1 MQKLRFFKEYLI
13 DKYGHALYRIPID
26 LPLGC
31 PNRENNFG
39 QGCIYCAEDG
49 NRARHLKYKLDL
61 PEQVKS
67 GIDFATRR
75 YGAKSPY
82 IAYFQ
87 SFTNT
92 HGTTE
97 ELRNFYN
104 EVLKQADFK
113 MVIIGTRP
121 DCLSDEIVKLLQE
134 IASKYELWV
143 ELGVQTSNDETL
155 KLIRRGHDFAAV
167 KTATRK
173 LAKAGISCAAHVIL
187 GLPGETIDDYRQ
199 TARDISALPFKA
211 VKLHNLLI
219 LKNTA
224 LAKMFAEKDSSIK
237 PLNEYEYAQAA
248 ADFLRLIPEDYLI
261 MRLNTD
267 APEKEL
273 IAPKWWMKKGQFLDF
288 FKKYYAS
295 GSQDS
300 AFQGVKTEDG
310 SPSLYHPKYRQH
322 FHTLAGARSEAE
334 KKFVEAVDLRQIL
347 KKQKNAKLLDI
358 GFGLGYN
365 AVAAASAAEAVKSG
379 ELQITSLENDIQVLS
394 AALNLFEEGS
404 LHREIIKSLLD
415 NGHWQGDFAEITLI
429 IGDARASVLELNDKF
444 DCIFMDGF
452 SPDKNPELWSYDFIR
467 ELTRCLAPKGL
478 IVTYSSAYPVRGAM
492 LRCGL
497 HLGQTDAFGRKRSG
511 TIAAFEKFPNFKDL
525 AQKEFNLILKS
536 TTGAAYRDP
545 GLRHSEKYILK
556 QKSRLISKLRQRGI
570 PKWYKESAKNHA

>member
-13 DKYGHALYRIPID
+13 EKYGHTLYRIPID

-39 QGCIYCAEDG
+39 IGCIYCAEDG

-61 PEQVKS
+61 AGQVKS
-67 GIDFATRR
+67 GIEFATRR
-75 YGAKSPY
+75 YDTKAPY

-92 HGTTE
+92 HGTIE

-104 EVLKQADFK
+104 EVLEQADFK

-121 DCLSDEIVKLLQE
+121 DCLEDEIIDLLKE
-134 IASKYELWV
+134 IAAKYELWV
-143 ELGVQTSNDETL
+143 ELGVQTSNDKTL

-167 KTATRK
+167 KVAANK
-173 LAKAGISCAAHVIL
+173 LAEAGISCAAHVIL
-187 GLPGETIDDYRQ
+187 GLPGETSEDYRQ
-199 TARDISALPFKA
+199 TAHDIAALPFKA

-219 LKNTA
+219 LKNTP
-224 LAKMFAEKDSSIK
+224 LAKMFADKNSNIK

-248 ADFLRLIPEDYLI
+248 ADFLHLLPDDYLI

-295 GSQDS
+295 GGQDL
-300 AFQGVKTEDG
+300 AFHGVTTEDG

-334 KKFVEAVDLRQIL
+334 KKFTEAVNLHQIL
-347 KKQKNAKLLDI
+347 NTQANINLLDI

-365 AVAAASAAEAVKSG
+365 AVVAVNAAESVKSG
-379 ELQITSLENDIQVLS
+379 KLKIKTLENDIQVLKVS
-394 AALNLFEEGS
+394 LDLFGKDS
-404 LHREIIKSLLD
+404 LHREILQSLLD
-415 NGHWQGDFAEITLI
+415 TGHWQGDFAEIDLI
-429 IGDARASVLELNDKF
+429 IGDARSSVLELDEKF

-452 SPDKNPELWSYDFIR
+452 SPDKNPELWTYDFIR
-467 ELTRCLAPKGL
+467 ELTKLITPKGL

-497 HLGQTDAFGRKRSG
+497 SVGQTDAFGRRRSG
-511 TIAAFEKFPNFKDL
+511 TIATFEKPAVFEDL
-525 AQKEFNLILKS
+525 AQKELNLILKS
-536 TTGAAYRDP
+536 TAGAAYRDP
-545 GLRHSEKYILK
+545 GLYHNAKDILENK
-556 QKSRLISKLRQRGI
+556 NRLVKKLRQSGV
-570 PKWYKESAKNHA
+570 PKWYKN

>member
-1 MQKLRFFKEYLI
+1 MQNLRFFKEYLI
-13 DKYGHALYRIPID
+13 EKYGHALYRIPID

-61 PEQVKS
+61 AGQVKS

-75 YGAKSPY
+75 YGAKAPY

-92 HGTTE
+92 HGTIE
-97 ELRNFYN
+97 ALRNFYN
-104 EVLKQADFK
+104 EVLSQADFK

-121 DCLSDEIVKLLQE
+121 DCLRDEIIELLRE

-167 KTATRK
+167 TTATKK
-173 LAKAGISCAAHVIL
+173 LADAGISCAAHVIL
-187 GLPGETIDDYRQ
+187 GLPGESIDDYRQ
-199 TARDISALPFKA
+199 TARDIAALPFKA

-219 LKNTA
+219 LKNTP
-224 LAKMFAEKDSSIK
+224 LAKMFAEENSIVK

-248 ADFLRLIPEDYLI
+248 AEFLHLIPDYYFI

-273 IAPKWWMKKGQFLDF
+273 IAPKWWMKKGQFLEF
-288 FKKYYAS
+288 FSKFYVS
-295 GSQDS
+295 DSQDS
-300 AFQGVKTEDG
+300 PFQGVKTEDG
-310 SPSLYHPKYRQH
+310 SLSLYHPKYRQH

-334 KKFVEAVDLRQIL
+334 KKFVEAVDLLHIL
-347 KKQKNAKLLDI
+347 KKQKNVKLLDI

-365 AVAAASAAEAVKSG
+365 AVAAVNTAEAAQSG
-379 ELQITSLENDIQVLS
+379 KLQIMTLENDIQVLK
-394 AALNLFEEGS
+394 AALDLFEEDS
-404 LHREIIKSLLD
+404 LNRKILQSLLD
-415 NGHWQGDFAEITLI
+415 TGNWRGDFAEIVLI
-429 IGDARASVLELNDKF
+429 IGDARQSVLELNDKF

-452 SPDKNPELWSYDFIR
+452 SPDKNPELWTYDFIR
-467 ELTRCLAPKGL
+467 ELSRRLTLKGQ

-497 HLGQTDAFGRKRSG
+497 FVGQTDAFGRRRSG
-511 TIAAFEKFPNFKDL
+511 TIAASEKTVNFENLP
-525 AQKEFNLILKS
+525 QKELNIILKS

-545 GLRHSEKYILK
+545 GLCNNAKKILSNK
-556 QKSRLISKLRQRGI
+556 ERLVNELRQRGI
-570 PKWYKESAKNHA
+570 PKWYKGN

>member
-1 MQKLRFFKEYLI
+1 MQNLRFFKEYLI
-13 DKYGHALYRIPID
+13 NKYGHALYRIPID

-61 PEQVKS
+61 AGQVKS
-67 GIDFATRR
+67 GIDFASRR
-75 YGAKSPY
+75 YGAKAPY

-92 HGTTE
+92 YGTVD
-97 ELRNFYN
+97 ELRGFYN
-104 EVLKQADFK
+104 EVLNQADFK

-121 DCLSDEIVKLLQE
+121 DCLGDEIIELLQE

-155 KLIRRGHDFAAV
+155 KLIRRGHDFAVV
-167 KTATRK
+167 KNATRR
-173 LAKAGISCAAHVIL
+173 LAAAGISCAAHVIL

-199 TARDISALPFKA
+199 TARDIAALPFKA

-219 LKNTA
+219 LKNTP
-224 LAKMFAEKDSSIK
+224 LAKMFAEKNTRIK
-237 PLNEYEYAQAA
+237 ALNEYEYAQAA
-248 ADFLRLIPEDYLI
+248 AEFLRLIPDDCFI

-267 APEKEL
+267 AAEKEL
-273 IAPKWWMKKGQFLDF
+273 IAPKWWMGKGQFLIF
-288 FKKYYAS
+288 FKEYYAS
-295 GSQDS
+295 GSQEA
-300 AFQGVKTEDG
+300 AFQSVKTEDG

-334 KKFVEAVDLRQIL
+334 KKFVEAVNLRRLL
-347 KKQKNAKLLDI
+347 KKQEKVKLLDI

-365 AVAAASAAEAVKSG
+365 AVAAADAAESVKSG
-379 ELQITSLENDIQVLS
+379 KLRIITLENDIQVIN
-394 AALNLFEEGS
+394 AALTLFEESS
-404 LHREIIKSLLD
+404 LHGKILKSLLD
-415 NGHWQGDFAEITLI
+415 TGIWQGDFAEIVLVT
-429 IGDARASVLELNDKF
+429 GDARNSVLELKDKF

-452 SPDKNPELWSYDFIR
+452 SPDKNPELWTYDFIR
-467 ELTRCLAPKGL
+467 ELSRRLAPKGR

-497 HLGQTDAFGRKRSG
+497 SVGQTDAFGRKRSG
-511 TIAAFEKFPNFKDL
+511 TIAAFEKNVDFEELP
-525 AQKEFNLILKS
+525 QKELNLILKS
-536 TTGAAYRDP
+536 SAGVAYRDP
-545 GLRHSEKYILK
+545 GLYHSAKDILK
-556 QKSRLISKLRQRGI
+556 NKSRLISRLRRLGV
-570 PKWYKESAKNHA
+570 PKWYKL